1 VTGACGCSWAWG
13 AHWGRLL
20 LRCDLR
26 TGGTV
31 AARVPWSRGRSSS
44 GSRNPPGPASLAC
57 CRGKRR
63 GRVSSASTW
72 SRRCPRYRRAS
83 AGRGGRR
90 GGSWPGK
97 LVEAGHCGVSGG
109 EGPSKPGDAGKP
121 EELGVPA
128 ARVWAEGP
136 GGAAGREGAVRALG
150 TRAASGRWACWQQT
164 GLETPG
170 THGGSGAERAGRGGR
185 TAEAASLFALL
196 HLCCGD
202 THVRQ
207 S

>member
-1 VTGACGCSWAWG
+1 MLQCG
-13 AHWGRLL
+13 
-20 LRCDLR
+20 LR

-63 GRVSSASTW
+63 GRVSSARMRAW
-72 SRRCPRYRRAS
+72 RCPRCRRAS

-90 GGSWPGK
+90 GGSRLGK
-97 LVEAGHCGVSGG
+97 QVEAGHCGVSGG

-136 GGAAGREGAVRALG
+136 GGAAGRGGAVRVLG
-150 TRAASGRWACWQQT
+150 TRAATGRWAGWQRT

-170 THGGSGAERAGRGGR
+170 THGGSGAERAGVGAEEP
-185 TAEAASLFALL
+185 AEAASLFALL
-196 HLCCGD
+196 HLC
-202 THVRQ
+202 
-207 S
+207 